1 MLKRWSLLA
10 AIGMALGMTNTQ
22 KVAASDAPR
31 QQLAEQTCSALK
43 QAAAAIPG
51 NGPMIL
57 PSYPGMQ
64 GEDPATRALQD
75 VGFVYDNALA
85 GIALSVCGA
94 PGQTR
99 RIADALLLA
108 PTSDVT
114 YKDGRLRNAYRSGA
128 VQDNKV
134 VLPGYWQKQGNYWS
148 QDPYQTGT
156 ASGNSAWAALLLLTV
171 YDNTHDTRYLD
182 GAVAQLKWIAAHTFN
197 ATAPAGYE
205 GGVFGYDNKQI
216 VQHWKSTEHNIDIY
230 AAATWANRER
240 ADAAL
245 ARQAQMAGAFVAAM
259 WDARQQRF
267 FVGTGEDG
275 KTIDRNKSGLDQEI
289 WPLLAFQPHPP
300 AWTAVWTFVNAN
312 HRIGDGYGFKRQPDG
327 MWTEGTAQVAA
338 ALQASGKPVPDSL
351 WRAIGAQRSEGGML
365 HATPQQRIV
374 TSFAIG
380 PLSTY
385 DDFFYYHHPHLGA
398 TAWAALAAK
407 GWNPFVGRTIEQ
419 PALTRGRK

>member
-1 MLKRWSLLA
+1 M
-10 AIGMALGMTNTQ
+10 
-22 KVAASDAPR
+22 R
-31 QQLAEQTCSALK
+31 QQLAEESCSALK
-43 QAAAAIPG
+43 QTAAAMPG
-51 NGPMIL
+51 QGPMIL
-57 PSYPGMQ
+57 PSYPDMQ
-64 GEDPATRALQD
+64 GDDPATRALQD

-94 PGQTR
+94 PEQAR

-108 PTSDVT
+108 PASDVS

-128 VQDNKV
+128 VKDNKV
-134 VLPGYWQKQGNYWS
+134 VLPGYWQQRGNYWS
-148 QDPYQTGT
+148 QDPYQTGS

-182 GAVAQLKWIAAHTFN
+182 GAVAQLKWIAAHTAN
-197 ATAPAGYE
+197 SVAPAGYE

-240 ADAAL
+240 GDPAL
-245 ARQAQMAGAFVAAM
+245 ARQAQIASTFVAAM
-259 WDARQQRF
+259 WDSQQQRF

-275 KTIDRNKSGLDQEI
+275 KTIERNKSGLDQEI

-300 AWTAVWTFVNAN
+300 AWTSVWSFVDAN
-312 HRIGDGYGFKRQPDG
+312 HRSGDGYGFDRHPDG
-327 MWTEGTAQVAA
+327 MWTEGTCQAAA

-351 WRAIGAQRSEGGML
+351 WRSISAQRSADGML
-365 HATPQQRIV
+365 YATPQQRIS

-398 TAWAALAAK
+398 TAWAALAAN
-407 GWNPFVGRTIEQ
+407 GWNAFVGKPIARSESR
-419 PALTRGRK
+419 P

>member
-1 MLKRWSLLA
+1 MSKRWLVLAGMGIALGIVGATHAA
-10 AIGMALGMTNTQ
+10 AIDT
-22 KVAASDAPR
+22 PR
-31 QQLAEQTCSALK
+31 QQLANETCSALK

-51 NGPMIL
+51 DGPMIL
-57 PSYPGMQ
+57 PSYPTMQ
-64 GEDPATRALQD
+64 GDDAATRALQN

-85 GIALSVCGA
+85 GIALSACGA
-94 PGQTR
+94 PGQAR
-99 RIADALLLA
+99 RIADAFLLA
-108 PTSDVT
+108 PASDAT

-156 ASGNSAWAALLLLTV
+156 SSGNSAWAALLLLTV
-171 YDNTHDTRYLD
+171 YDNTHDARYLD
-182 GAVAQLKWIAAHTFN
+182 GAVAQLKWIAAHTAN

-240 ADAAL
+240 ADTAL
-245 ARQAQMAGAFVAAM
+245 ARQAQIAGAFVAAM
-259 WDARQQRF
+259 WDGKQQRF
-267 FVGTGEDG
+267 FVGTGVDG
-275 KTIDRNKSGLDQEI
+275 KTIERSKSGLDQEI
-289 WPLLAFQPHPP
+289 WPLLAFQPHPA
-300 AWTAVWTFVNAN
+300 AWTSVWNFVEAN
-312 HRIGDGYGFKRQPDG
+312 HRSGDGYGFKRQPDG
-327 MWTEGTAQVAA
+327 MWTEGTSQVAA

-351 WRAIGAQRSEGGML
+351 WRAISAQRSDGGML
-365 HATPQQRIV
+365 YATPQSRIV

-385 DDFFYYHHPHLGA
+385 DDFFYYHAPHLGA
-398 TAWAALAAK
+398 TAWAALASK
-407 GWNPFVGRTIEQ
+407 GWNAFVGRVIAQ
-419 PALTRGRK
+419 PVSVGKP